1 MYNSSNIGNT
11 YEVLMDNLGEK
22 RYFKKA
28 PGVEGRTIL
37 KFTLQKEGE
46 RM

>member
-11 YEVLMDNLGEK
+11 YEVLVDNLGEK
-22 RYFKKA
+22 RYFKR
-28 PGVEGRTIL
+28 PLGVEVRIIL
-37 KFTLQKEGE
+37 KLTLQKEGE